1 MLLLYVILGM
11 EIYITHDYTFY
22 YQFIIYYLW

>member
-1 MLLLYVILGM
+1 MLLLYVVLGI

-22 YQFIIYYLW
+22 YQFIIYYS

>member
-1 MLLLYVILGM
+1 MLLLYVVLDI

-22 YQFIIYYLW
+22 YQFIIYYS

>member
-11 EIYITHDYTFY
+11 EIYITHYYTFY
-22 YQFIIYYLW
+22 YQFIIYCL

>member
-1 MLLLYVILGM
+1 MLLFYVVLGM

-22 YQFIIYYLW
+22 YQFIIYCS

>member
-1 MLLLYVILGM
+1 MLLLYAVLGI

-22 YQFIIYYLW
+22 YQFIIYYS